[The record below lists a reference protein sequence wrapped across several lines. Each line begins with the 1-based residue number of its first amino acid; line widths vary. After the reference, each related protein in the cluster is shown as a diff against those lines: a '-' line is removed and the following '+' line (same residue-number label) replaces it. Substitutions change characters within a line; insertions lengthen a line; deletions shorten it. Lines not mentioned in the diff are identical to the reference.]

1 MISGFS
7 FYLPDSQVRTEQTVT
22 VQGVHIDNSA
32 EAGTDLELPQG
43 HLKEVEDG
51 VWQCWKLGNVWIVT
65 GHITKQ
71 EKETYTKR
79 KDFQ

>member
-7 FYLPDSQVRTEQTVT
+7 LYLPDNQVRTEQTVT

-43 HLKEVEDG
+43 HLEEVEDG
-51 VWQCWKLGNVWIVT
+51 VWQC
-65 GHITKQ
+65 
-71 EKETYTKR
+71 
-79 KDFQ
+79 